1 MIDDHAGG
9 GQSLG
14 RVDLLLRD
22 ATVVDPDG
30 LRTGVDIAI
39 GDGRI
44 EHVTATGTNLDRAVE
59 TVDCRSALVIPAYAN
74 IHHHF
79 ATGLLRGSPAP
90 SVPTRTQKERLERVI
105 WPFAQRLTQDDVRI
119 AVRASL
125 LEATAAGTGTIIDH
139 HVSGSCIP
147 GVLDVIAEEVV
158 ASGLRGILCYEVT
171 DRDGPAIAAAG
182 LAETKRFLRALPSA
196 DQQLAGMVGLH
207 AMSTVGPETLDRA
220 VTLAGECAAGLHLHV
235 GEAAHDNDDSVVRFG
250 ARPVARLAAAGALTS
265 RTLAAHAIHVTEEEA
280 RILGE
285 RQVLIAHN
293 PRSNASNGVGLTDL
307 SRLAAAGCTIGV
319 GGDGFTQDIRGD
331 VALIAPLQR
340 LERRDPTVFSPR
352 EVVAVGVEGNAEMV
366 QRLSGWRI
374 GRIAAGFLADLLILE
389 YEPVVP
395 LMPQNALWH
404 IAAGFPGATVR
415 TMWVGGVPVLRDGCF
430 VRLDAERIRAETARW
445 YRRN

>member
-9 GQSLG
+9 GQSLR
-14 RVDLLLRD
+14 RVDLLLRN
-22 ATVVDPDG
+22 ATVVDPEG

-44 EHVTATGTNLDRAVE
+44 ERVTATGASLDRPVE
-59 TVDCRSALVIPAYAN
+59 TFDCRGAVVIPAYAN

-79 ATGLLRGSPAP
+79 ATGLLRGAPAP
-90 SVPTRTQKERLERVI
+90 SVPIRNQRERLERVI
-105 WPFAQRLTQDDVRI
+105 WPFAQRLTHADVRM

-125 LEATAAGTGTIIDH
+125 LEATMAGTATIIDH
-139 HVSGSCIP
+139 HVSGSCIA
-147 GVLDVIAEEVV
+147 GVLDVIAEDVV

-171 DRDGPAIAAAG
+171 DRDGPAIAEAG
-182 LAETKRFLRALPSA
+182 LVETKRFLLALTSA
-196 DQQLAGMVGLH
+196 DRQLAGMVGLH

-220 VTLAGECAAGLHLHV
+220 VALAAEGATGLHLHV
-235 GEAAHDNDDSVVRFG
+235 GEAPHDNDDSMARFG
-250 ARPVARLAAAGALTS
+250 GRPVARLEAAGALTS
-265 RTLAAHAIHVTEEEA
+265 RTLVAHAIHLTEDEA
-280 RILGE
+280 RVLGE

-307 SRLAAAGCTIGV
+307 PRLAAAGCTIGV

-331 VALIAPLQR
+331 LALVAPLQR
-340 LERRDPTVFSPR
+340 LERRDPAVLPPKD
-352 EVVAVGVEGNAEMV
+352 VVAIGSEGNAEFLH
-366 QRLSGWRI
+366 RLAGWRI
-374 GRIAAGFLADLLILE
+374 GRIAAGFLADLMVLN

-395 LMPQNALWH
+395 LMAQNALWH
-404 IAAGFPGATVR
+404 VAAGFPGATVR

-430 VRLDAERIRAETARW
+430 VRLDAERIRAETERW